1 LIEANE
7 TEKAAIQE
15 DIDELTIEL
24 QDKEEFAAL
33 FITQAKALASTDE
46 ELAYID
52 EIETQINT
60 EYQETAIIA
69 DNASNEPSN
78 STSNK
83 TVPTSNFN
91 TIVIDENGNVADYSS
106 SYQNQLA
113 TIDKENS
120 TPIEKAEN
128 KISVT
133 TQWIETIDEE
143 IDYQNQRLAATD
155 DEEEQQIIA
164 QKISVLNENKT
175 IQVEQ
180 LSMLQSELLA
190 EKNNINETNVSS
202 TTNSNNTNNT
212 TNENIDNNTITS
224 TSRIATEAA
233 IDEKI
238 NYQSTTANELIPTL
252 TALSGD
258 LNELK
263 TKATNAQIAANESD
277 DEATKEEYQ
286 QEAANFNN
294 QANDKIVEIANVFE
308 RANASEYKENQNN
321 ISALMKAASNK
332 NTDNNFVMAEMMNDE
347 AVELFNEAII
357 ARQNAVTEP
366 NFNTK
371 QALLTEAKNKENEA
385 IKKQQNAIGLLEQI
399 APDASTTL
407 ATNQTSSTTNNESSA
422 NNTNTNNNKETP
434 TVNNNTN

>member
-1 LIEANE
+1 
-7 TEKAAIQE
+7 
-15 DIDELTIEL
+15 
-24 QDKEEFAAL
+24 
-33 FITQAKALASTDE
+33 
-46 ELAYID
+46 
-52 EIETQINT
+52 

-91 TIVIDENGNVADYSS
+91 NIVIDENGNVADYSS

-155 DEEEQQIIA
+155 DDEEQQIIA

-202 TTNSNNTNNT
+202 TTNSNTNNT

-233 IDEKI
+233 IDEEI
-238 NYQSTTANELIPTL
+238 NYQSTTANELI
-252 TALSGD
+252 
-258 LNELK
+258 
-263 TKATNAQIAANESD
+263 
-277 DEATKEEYQ
+277 
-286 QEAANFNN
+286 
-294 QANDKIVEIANVFE
+294 
-308 RANASEYKENQNN
+308 
-321 ISALMKAASNK
+321 
-332 NTDNNFVMAEMMNDE
+332 
-347 AVELFNEAII
+347 
-357 ARQNAVTEP
+357 
-366 NFNTK
+366 
-371 QALLTEAKNKENEA
+371 
-385 IKKQQNAIGLLEQI
+385 
-399 APDASTTL
+399 
-407 ATNQTSSTTNNESSA
+407 
-422 NNTNTNNNKETP
+422 
-434 TVNNNTN
+434 